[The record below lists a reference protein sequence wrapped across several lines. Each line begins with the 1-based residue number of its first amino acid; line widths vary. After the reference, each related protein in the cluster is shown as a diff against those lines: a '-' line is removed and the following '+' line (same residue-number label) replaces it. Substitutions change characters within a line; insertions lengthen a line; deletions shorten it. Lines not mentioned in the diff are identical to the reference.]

1 MSDDLSDQVR
11 DGAQAER
18 ILGDR
23 VYREAVEKI
32 ERDLFDAWKT
42 SKWDDAEKRE
52 FLYRQMRALGET
64 QNRLRVVMGDGQV
77 AKSMLQKLADKIRS

>member
-1 MSDDLSDQVR
+1 MSDDLREQAR

-23 VYREAVEKI
+23 VYQEAVEKI

-42 SKWDDAEKRE
+42 SRWDEAERRE
-52 FLYRQMRALGET
+52 FLYRQMKALAET
-64 QNRLRVVMGDGQV
+64 QNRLRIVMGDGQV